1 MHRSIPQVSLA
12 HLELVFQSS
21 QHPWWIRFGGF
32 LFLSRDIFFLLFCL
46 CGKTKT
52 KNLPFLIFGFAIFGC
67 KMQCC
72 IIIFSWILFGLIR
85 PQDEQK
91 NSSSLF
97 PPEVVS
103 NVIVIFFHFINLNM
117 AWIKCMAVYLLL
129 MWRNVTRKS
138 KKKFWVLNHLKI
150 PFHSVWYSLLSIR
163 IQRNA
168 VLSLCQRVWQDPKQW
183 IILLRLYHLNVGL
196 IRTFFPPASTCNC
209 FYTACFILLKKE
221 K

>member
-1 MHRSIPQVSLA
+1 M
-12 HLELVFQSS
+12 
-21 QHPWWIRFGGF
+21 W
-32 LFLSRDIFFLLFCL
+32 
-46 CGKTKT
+46 KNKT

-72 IIIFSWILFGLIR
+72 IIIFSGILFGLIR

-97 PPEVVS
+97 PPEVIS

-129 MWRNVTRKS
+129 MQQNITGRS
-138 KKKFWVLNHLKI
+138 KKKFRVLNNLKI

-163 IQRNA
+163 NPEKCCIIT
-168 VLSLCQRVWQDPKQW
+168 LSEGLTRSQTINYSPPFITPKC
-183 IILLRLYHLNVGL
+183 RLD
-196 IRTFFPPASTCNC
+196 
-209 FYTACFILLKKE
+209 
-221 K
+221 